1 MKEMLPIGSVIET
14 GSNIKYIIVGKN
26 IKYEDKSY
34 DYVCLNYP
42 FGYVQDIDFKY
53 INNNEVVI
61 LDFLGDI
68 NY

>member
-1 MKEMLPIGSVIET
+1 MKEMLPIGSVIEI
-14 GSNIKYIIVGKN
+14 GSTAKYLIVGKN
-26 IKYEDKSY
+26 VKHENKSY

-42 FGYVQDIDFKY
+42 FGYVQNMDFKY
-53 INNNEVVI
+53 INNDEVTT